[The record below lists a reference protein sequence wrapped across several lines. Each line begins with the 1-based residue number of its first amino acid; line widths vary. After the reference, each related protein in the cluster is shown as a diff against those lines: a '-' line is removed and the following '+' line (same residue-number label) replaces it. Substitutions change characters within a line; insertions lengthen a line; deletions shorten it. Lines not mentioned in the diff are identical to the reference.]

1 MGDDV
6 GMIEVQTDNPDRV
19 RQILAPLQPQLQGKG
34 VLVDWQQMNS
44 ALFEALDLERTVMF
58 IVVSII
64 VLVASFNI
72 ASSLIMLVRTKTR
85 DIAILRT
92 MGASRG
98 SILRIFMTIGVAIGL
113 IGILIGLILG
123 ALGLFFRQGVVNLVQ
138 TLSGA
143 NPWDPSVRILTELPA
158 KTDPLEVAAI
168 LIVTLLLTFPATFFP
183 ARKAASTD
191 PVQVLRYE

>member
-1 MGDDV
+1 M
-6 GMIEVQTDNPDRV
+6 V
-19 RQILAPLQPQLQGKG
+19 RGRG
-34 VLVDWQQMNS
+34 VIVDWKQMNS
-44 ALFEALDLERTVMF
+44 ALFDALDLERIVMF

-72 ASSLIMLVRTKTR
+72 ASSLIMLVKTKTR

-92 MGASRG
+92 MGAERRA
-98 SILRIFMTIGVAIGL
+98 ILRIFMSIGVAIGVV
-113 IGILIGLILG
+113 GILIGLVLG
-123 ALGLFFRQGVVNLVQ
+123 FLGLFFRQGVVTLVQ
-138 TLSGA
+138 VLTGT

-158 KTDPLEVAAI
+158 KTDPVEIVAVI
-168 LIVTLLLTFPATFFP
+168 VVTLLLTFPATFFP